1 MAERPHQNLSDKMLS
16 AVKVLKDVGGGE
28 IFNMTRIKNAEQF
41 SQEFD
46 EMLAAL
52 HLQLS
57 NNSGEIDDIIN
68 SHQRTDKND
77 WSSKKN
83 RLIESH
89 NQAMRA
95 YDLIKDQENIIARI
109 ESRGHLYAL
118 FFRILTTLGIG
129 MAVMGIYGLADIWGV
144 DMPLMR
150 ASASGLMN

>member
-57 NNSGEIDDIIN
+57 NNSGEIDDITN
-68 SHQRTDKND
+68 RHQTVSNG
-77 WSSKKN
+77 WTTKKD
-83 RLIESH
+83 RLLASH

>member
-16 AVKVLKDVGGGE
+16 AVNVLKDVGGGE
-28 IFNMTRIKNAEQF
+28 IFNMTRIKNAKQF

-57 NNSGEIDDIIN
+57 NNSGEIDDITN
-68 SHQRTDKND
+68 SHQRVANGWTT
-77 WSSKKN
+77 KKDH
-83 RLIESH
+83 LLQSH